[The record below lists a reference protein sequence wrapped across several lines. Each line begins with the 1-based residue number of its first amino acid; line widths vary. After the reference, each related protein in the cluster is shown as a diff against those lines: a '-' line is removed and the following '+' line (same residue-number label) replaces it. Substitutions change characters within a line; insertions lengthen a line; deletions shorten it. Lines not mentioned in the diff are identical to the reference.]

1 MQLALIVVICGAAL
15 GQQIVQP
22 GAPGKASKRVS
33 AANATSK
40 STVANAD
47 VEFMQGMIMHHEQA
61 VEMVALLK
69 VRGAS
74 KELQELGERMRISQS
89 DEIGFMKRWLTERG
103 KPTGMKM
110 VHDMSTMTDKM
121 PSMPGMLST
130 EQMKALREASGA
142 SFDHL
147 FLTGM
152 IQHHTGALIM
162 VDDLNRTAGAGQDP
176 TIYDFATD
184 IDNTQSAE
192 IAAMQALL
200 NQTSSKESK

>member
-61 VEMVALLK
+61 VEMVAFLK

>member
-1 MQLALIVVICGAAL
+1 MRLSLIVVICGAAL
-15 GQQIVQP
+15 GQQVVQP

-61 VEMVALLK
+61 VEMVAFLK